1 MKELKI
7 RYQVARWISRKI
19 VGVATP
25 EEEYCLEKWRVSD
38 EVHGREY
45 EAIRKRLA
53 KELREKSEVDIP
65 AEWHKFRCRMPER
78 RKISRLWYYAVAAC
92 VGMGLVI
99 GFLHLHQSSDTEV
112 LSVMNDVKGYKAV
125 LVLDDGKRV
134 NLEDTLRQTVAETMG
149 TRVLAEGNVLWYD
162 TEASQEAEKIGEHR
176 IIVPR
181 GGEYKLI
188 LADGTKVWL
197 NSESELV
204 YPVKFVGPRREVSM
218 KGEVCFEVAR
228 NESQPFVV
236 KTREATVTVLG
247 TLFNMEAYPENQQV
261 ITTLVRGKVEI
272 GTEQARQILAPDE
285 QAVVE
290 KSGVI
295 SVKNVYAADYVNWT
309 NGIFHFTEAS
319 LEEIMTKLAR
329 WYNMDFFFANPSLK
343 EAHFTLEIQRY
354 DRVATILSKIE
365 KTGRVHFKVNGNT
378 VIIEE

>member
-1 MKELKI
+1 M
-7 RYQVARWISRKI
+7 R
-19 VGVATP
+19 
-25 EEEYCLEKWRVSD
+25 EE
-38 EVHGREY
+38 
-45 EAIRKRLA
+45 AF
-53 KELREKSEVDIP
+53 SEP
-65 AEWHKFRCRMPER
+65 
-78 RKISRLWYYAVAAC
+78 
-92 VGMGLVI
+92 
-99 GFLHLHQSSDTEV
+99 
-112 LSVMNDVKGYKAV
+112 
-125 LVLDDGKRV
+125 
-134 NLEDTLRQTVAETMG
+134 
-149 TRVLAEGNVLWYD
+149 
-162 TEASQEAEKIGEHR
+162 
-176 IIVPR
+176 
-181 GGEYKLI
+181 
-188 LADGTKVWL
+188 
-197 NSESELV
+197 
-204 YPVKFVGPRREVSM
+204 
-218 KGEVCFEVAR
+218 R

-272 GTEQARQILAPDE
+272 GTGQARQILAPDE

>member
-25 EEEYCLEKWRVSD
+25 EEEYCLENWRVSD

-247 TLFNMEAYPENQQV
+247 TLFNVEAYPENQQV

-272 GTEQARQILAPDE
+272 GTGQARQILAPDE